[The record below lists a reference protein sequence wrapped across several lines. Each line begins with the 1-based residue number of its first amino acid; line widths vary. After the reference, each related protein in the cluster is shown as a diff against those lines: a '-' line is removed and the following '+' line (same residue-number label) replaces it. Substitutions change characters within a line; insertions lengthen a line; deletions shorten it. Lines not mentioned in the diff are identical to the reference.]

1 MRTLKISIS
10 DLEYNKFGI
19 PADQLSFT
27 DFVDLVSRELSRQTL
42 NNSVQLAERLGLS
55 KITIDDI
62 TNEVKAVRKNAKDN
76 N

>member
-19 PADQLSFT
+19 PNDQLSFT
-27 DFVDLVSRELSRQTL
+27 DLIDLVSRELSRQTL
-42 NNSVQLAERLGLS
+42 NNSVKLAEKLGLS
-55 KITIDDI
+55 KLSMDDI
-62 TNEVKAVRKNAKDN
+62 TNEVKAARKNAKDN

>member
-10 DLEYNKFGI
+10 ELEYNKFGI
-19 PADQLSFT
+19 PNDQLSFT
-27 DFVDLVSRELSRQTL
+27 DFIDLVSRELSGQTL
-42 NNSVQLAERLGLS
+42 NNSVKLAEKLGLTKLS
-55 KITIDDI
+55 MDDI

>member
-10 DLEYNKFGI
+10 ELEYNKFGI
-19 PADQLSFT
+19 PNDQLSFT
-27 DFVDLVSRELSRQTL
+27 DFIDLVSRELSRQTL
-42 NNSVQLAERLGLS
+42 NNSVKLAEKLGLAKLS
-55 KITIDDI
+55 MDEI